1 MCWMCTDDK
10 HLISEMKFHYP
21 SVDPKA
27 VTEYSIWINLY
38 IQYQRIYH
46 LCSREEAVL
55 KETCKHNNQNT
66 FLLWNTSIRGGNIYI
81 EVVFFLCKRKNK
93 NTILSIFSRE
103 GTRLTLTPYKR
114 NSASVS
120 T

>member
-27 VTEYSIWINLY
+27 IMEYSIWINLY

-55 KETCKHNNQNT
+55 KETCKHNSQNT
-66 FLLWNTSIRGGNIYI
+66 FLLRNTSIRGGNIYI
-81 EVVFFLCKRKNK
+81 EVVFFCVKQTNK
-93 NTILSIFSRE
+93 QKTTLSIFSRE
-103 GTRLTLTPYKR
+103 GT
-114 NSASVS
+114 
-120 T
+120 